1 MEAYQL
7 YDSSAGDSHAK
18 SVGYVLMC
26 RADRKESLTKLLHTM
41 LRTHLDLVNT
51 LLLPP
56 PTMQAMEQPYS
67 DVGQLIEHIK
77 VAGINM
83 HYLANELRPVQAR
96 ETLKVMMRA
105 MIDDRKS
112 KTEAL
117 KGFVCVIFCSLSI
130 IDKAVEQEMRIC
142 SSYY

>member
-1 MEAYQL
+1 
-7 YDSSAGDSHAK
+7 
-18 SVGYVLMC
+18 
-26 RADRKESLTKLLHTM
+26 M

-83 HYLANELRPVQAR
+83 HYLVNELRPVQAR

-105 MIDDRKS
+105 MIDDRKA

-117 KGFVCVIFCSLSI
+117 KGCDPATTTYGIG
-130 IDKAVEQEMRIC
+130 
-142 SSYY
+142 